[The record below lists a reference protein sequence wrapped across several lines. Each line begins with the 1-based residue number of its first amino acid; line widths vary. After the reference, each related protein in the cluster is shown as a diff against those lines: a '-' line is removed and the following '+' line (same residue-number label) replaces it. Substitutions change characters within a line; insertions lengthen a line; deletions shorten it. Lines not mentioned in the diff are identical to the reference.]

1 MSLLGI
7 IASSKLKAQP
17 VAGYT
22 LWLDA
27 ADTSTISLNGSGV
40 SQWND
45 KSSNALAFT
54 QGTAANQPQSGTQT
68 INGKNVIDFDG
79 TNDILTCTATASTFN
94 YLHNSTG
101 YTGFFAGQY
110 QTPTV
115 ANVYWNTNATN
126 LGNIGVSLYDNGA
139 GTLSH
144 DVARGVSG
152 AANATSRGAAGSA
165 VTNGSNFYVSVVV
178 DNATATAADRIKIR
192 INGGAESKTNT
203 VTNAASSSNAS
214 YALSIGSDS
223 ALTVWS
229 NIYIGEIIFYS
240 GQLSSGD
247 VATVNA
253 YLAAKW
259 GI

>member
-1 MSLLGI
+1 MSLIGI
-7 IASSKLKAQP
+7 IASSKARGLP
-17 VAGYT
+17 VAGAT

-27 ADTSTISLNGSGV
+27 ADTTTISLNGSGV

-45 KSSNALAFT
+45 KSSNAFAFT
-54 QGTAANQPQSGTQT
+54 QGTLANMPQSGTQT
-68 INGKNVIDFDG
+68 INSKNVIDFDG
-79 TNDILTCTATASTFN
+79 SNDFLTCTAAASTFN

-115 ANVYWNTNATN
+115 VNIYYNTNQTN
-126 LGNIGVSLYDNGA
+126 LSNIGASLYDNGA
-139 GTLSH
+139 GVVAH

-152 AANATSRGAAGSA
+152 AANATSRGAAGSTI
-165 VTNGSNFYVSVVV
+165 TNGANFYASVVI
-178 DNATATAADRIKIR
+178 NNTTATAADRVKIR

-214 YALSIGSDS
+214 F
-223 ALTVWS
+223 ALTLGTDGS
-229 NIYIGEIIFYS
+229 IYTNAYYGEIIFYS
-240 GQLSSGD
+240 GQLSDTD
-247 VATVNA
+247 VASVNS
-253 YLAAKW
+253 YLSAKW